1 MFAHLGPESLAA
13 SIALLIAFTYP
24 QLGSDFFR
32 KVERVLG
39 ALARRH
45 RASVLV
51 CGLAALLLRAALLP
65 ILPVPVPFI
74 NDEFSFLLAA
84 DTFAHG
90 RLANPTH
97 PMWVHF
103 EAFHTISKPTYA
115 SMYPPMQGV
124 ILAAGTIIAGHPFW
138 GVWLSVGVMC
148 AAICWMLQAW
158 LPPGWALLGGLLPV
172 MGFGVFSYWDN
183 GYWGGAPAAIGGALL
198 LGALPRIMRRQRV
211 RDALLM
217 GLGVAMLASS
227 RPYEGLVLSLIVAL
241 SLVTWMVGTKS
252 PPTAILVRRVA
263 LPLILL
269 LAVASLAT
277 GYYFWRVT
285 GNVFRMPQQV
295 NRDTYSVAQ
304 YFYWQMPHRQP
315 VYHHKA
321 IHDFYNGLELD
332 RYTKARSPLGFI
344 RETAIKAA
352 LIWVFYIGPVL
363 TIPLVMFFSVLS
375 DRRIRF
381 LLIAG
386 TLSFTGT
393 SLVIFFNIHYI
404 APMVVVILAVIL
416 QGMRHLRT
424 CRWEGRPTGLFL
436 VRAIVVMCVLMM
448 PVQARILSTQPKPG
462 TWAAMGPARAAFLA
476 QLDSLPGGQLVLVRY
491 KPDHDPL
498 IDWVYNGA
506 NIDRSKVVWARDMGV
521 AKNEELIRY
530 YKDRRVWLLDADDI
544 PPKLSPYPCDQS
556 IISELVSTGDEGH
569 TISSSDGGTQYPC
582 R

>member
-1 MFAHLGPESLAA
+1 
-13 SIALLIAFTYP
+13 
-24 QLGSDFFR
+24 
-32 KVERVLG
+32 
-39 ALARRH
+39 
-45 RASVLV
+45 
-51 CGLAALLLRAALLP
+51 
-65 ILPVPVPFI
+65 
-74 NDEFSFLLAA
+74 
-84 DTFAHG
+84 
-90 RLANPTH
+90 
-97 PMWVHF
+97 
-103 EAFHTISKPTYA
+103 
-115 SMYPPMQGV
+115 
-124 ILAAGTIIAGHPFW
+124 
-138 GVWLSVGVMC
+138 
-148 AAICWMLQAW
+148 
-158 LPPGWALLGGLLPV
+158 
-172 MGFGVFSYWDN
+172 
-183 GYWGGAPAAIGGALL
+183 
-198 LGALPRIMRRQRV
+198 
-211 RDALLM
+211 
-217 GLGVAMLASS
+217 
-227 RPYEGLVLSLIVAL
+227 
-241 SLVTWMVGTKS
+241 
-252 PPTAILVRRVA
+252 
-263 LPLILL
+263 
-269 LAVASLAT
+269 
-277 GYYFWRVT
+277 
-285 GNVFRMPQQV
+285 MPQQV

-363 TIPLVMFFSVLS
+363 TIPLVMFFRVLS

-556 IISELVSTGDEGH
+556 IISELVSTGDQGH